1 MTESPSNRRKK
12 KKRIFSKGVKLPYQ
26 NSLSTSQHTHIF
38 TTQDGNEK
46 RLSLPIETIIE
57 DVMEDP
63 EHFLE
68 ELNHSNVKDEE
79 ERSKILAAIKEININ
94 QNIKEN
100 KGNAYVSISGKDLT
114 VRRNVE
120 DADSPGLRKKKNWR
134 DKLLK
139 GKSTSVPSEVDN
151 K

>member
-1 MTESPSNRRKK
+1 
-12 KKRIFSKGVKLPYQ
+12 
-26 NSLSTSQHTHIF
+26 
-38 TTQDGNEK
+38 
-46 RLSLPIETIIE
+46 
-57 DVMEDP
+57 MEDP

-68 ELNHSNVKDEE
+68 ELNDSNVKDEE

-94 QNIKEN
+94 QKIKEN

-151 K
+151 KQILQ